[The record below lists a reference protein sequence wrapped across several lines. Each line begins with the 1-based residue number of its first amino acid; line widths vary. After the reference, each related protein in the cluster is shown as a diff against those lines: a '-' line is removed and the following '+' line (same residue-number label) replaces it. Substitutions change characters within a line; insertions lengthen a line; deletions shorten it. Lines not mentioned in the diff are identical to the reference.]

1 MKKILYIGGF
11 ELPDKNAAAHR
22 VLAIAKGLRDSGNEV
37 VFMGVSKDNR
47 ETDVLKT
54 KSEVQGFITYSVPY
68 PQGNSDWVKYLTD
81 PKPAEK
87 LMKVCGPFDGVICYN
102 YQAVAFDRLRKF
114 CRANKIKIYSDCTE
128 WYNTNG
134 ASLPFKILKGFDTW
148 YRMTVVQKKLDGII
162 VISNYLKNYY
172 KSCKNVV
179 VIPPLVD
186 FCEEKWS
193 VEAEN
198 LGEGVN
204 FIYSG
209 QPGKKDKIG
218 EIVTAFSKVAE
229 NGNCKLF
236 VVGINKEQFL
246 KSNPQ
251 FTAADVPESVA
262 FLGRVPHEQ
271 SIAYLKGAD
280 CSLII
285 RDSTRTNNAG
295 FPTKFAEA
303 VTVGVDVIATD
314 ISDLKIYSKKSNNVM
329 IVEETLEETMAKFA
343 SVMPREKKE
352 RKLCD
357 LFDYRKW
364 TKNIEALI
372 G

>member
-1 MKKILYIGGF
+1 MKRILYIGGF

-148 YRMTVVQKKLDGII
+148 YRMTVVQKK
-162 VISNYLKNYY
+162 
-172 KSCKNVV
+172 
-179 VIPPLVD
+179 
-186 FCEEKWS
+186 
-193 VEAEN
+193 
-198 LGEGVN
+198 
-204 FIYSG
+204 
-209 QPGKKDKIG
+209 
-218 EIVTAFSKVAE
+218 T
-229 NGNCKLF
+229 
-236 VVGINKEQFL
+236 
-246 KSNPQ
+246 
-251 FTAADVPESVA
+251 
-262 FLGRVPHEQ
+262 
-271 SIAYLKGAD
+271 
-280 CSLII
+280 
-285 RDSTRTNNAG
+285 
-295 FPTKFAEA
+295 
-303 VTVGVDVIATD
+303 
-314 ISDLKIYSKKSNNVM
+314 
-329 IVEETLEETMAKFA
+329 
-343 SVMPREKKE
+343 
-352 RKLCD
+352 
-357 LFDYRKW
+357 
-364 TKNIEALI
+364 
-372 G
+372 